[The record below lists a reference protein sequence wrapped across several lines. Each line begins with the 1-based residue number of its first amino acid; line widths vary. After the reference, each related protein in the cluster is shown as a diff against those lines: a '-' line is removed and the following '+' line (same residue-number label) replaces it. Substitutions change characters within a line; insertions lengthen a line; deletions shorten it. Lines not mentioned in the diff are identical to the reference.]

1 LRITYMSI
9 ILFFVVVNSL
19 SVVSPT
25 STNIIGPRELGKL
38 LSQELQ
44 RRNIIEAPIVL
55 DGLKTLPGIPD
66 AEITYI
72 TMTKIN
78 ETLTVLYS
86 DLSVYKV
93 KLVEYNPNSP
103 NQYSVKDVYR
113 NAFKTRYDE
122 AIELFYNYIPW
133 LADGV
138 PRGTYVPGKPSG
150 IKSLNIP
157 AYPEVKMYI
166 KPKLLAV
173 FVGPS
178 NSESVSD
185 PVYVYY
191 FTFETNGVLYP
202 DIYTRVLVIV
212 SVVIDTSGRVY
223 GGSRADIAGYYAYGE
238 SFTISSAIPIMAV
251 YGFLGILA
259 TGILLFV
266 SIDEEYKYY
275 LFIFLLFALQIFSF
289 LLLLM
294 ASKTPIQLV
303 YDLIIALNQWFIAL
317 FLLWTIPYIFLSY
330 TYNAAK
336 ELEEPSPA
344 KAVLEG
350 TVLSISLIIVMIM
363 MFNPSAIV
371 RLMIAVMGPES
382 AYLFIVFLT
391 GLTMVM
397 GLIIGGMWAKL
408 VRVKELI
415 Q

>member
-1 LRITYMSI
+1 MRITYTLI
-9 ILFFVVVNSL
+9 ILFFMALCIASIVT
-19 SVVSPT
+19 VS
-25 STNIIGPRELGKL
+25 STNIIGPQQLGKL

-44 RRNIIEAPIVL
+44 RRNIIEVPIVF

-72 TMTKIN
+72 TKTQIN
-78 ETLTVLYS
+78 DTLVVLYS
-86 DLSVYKV
+86 DISVYKV
-93 KLVEYNPNSP
+93 KLVGYNRQSP
-103 NQYSVKDVYR
+103 IQYGITDAYS
-113 NAFKTRYDE
+113 NAFKTRYKE
-122 AIELFYNYIPW
+122 ALEIFYNYIPG
-133 LADGV
+133 LAEGV

-157 AYPEVKMYI
+157 SYPEDKMYI

-178 NSESVSD
+178 NGEYVSD
-185 PVYVYY
+185 PVYIYY
-191 FTFETNGVLYP
+191 FMFETNGVLYP
-202 DIYTRVLVIV
+202 DIYTRVIIIV
-212 SVVIDTSGRVY
+212 SVVIDTSNKVY
-223 GGSRADIAGYYAYGE
+223 GGSVADVAGYYVYGE
-238 SFTISSAIPIMAV
+238 SFTISSATPIMAI
-251 YGFLGILA
+251 YGFLGVVS
-259 TGILLFV
+259 TGALLFA

-289 LLLLM
+289 LFLLV

-330 TYNAAK
+330 TYNAEK
-336 ELEEPSPA
+336 ELEEPSPT

-350 TVLSISLIIVMIM
+350 IVLSISLIIVMIM
-363 MFNPSAIV
+363 MFDPSAIV

-382 AYLFIVFLT
+382 VYLFIVFLT
-391 GLTMVM
+391 GLTMAM

-408 VRVKELI
+408 AKVKELTR
-415 Q
+415 